1 MTNGALAAA
10 MGRLMAMP
18 FFPTDQLVKLA
29 VADEINAIAATDEQ
43 LEWLIRRVTV
53 LFSQWPGLSEIRAV
67 YCSRFKPVD
76 GIEVYSGVYPDGI
89 PPERPVLA
97 PVPKGLPPG
106 HVATADVEFDRKVQ
120 GLVRAKRFPGG
131 SK

>member
-1 MTNGALAAA
+1 MTNGALAKA

-29 VADEINAIAATDEQ
+29 VADDLNAIAATDEQ
-43 LEWLIRRVTV
+43 LEWLIRRVTA

-76 GIEVYSGVYPDGI
+76 GVEVYSGVYPDGI
-89 PPERPVLA
+89 PPERPEPA
-97 PVPKGLPPG
+97 PTRAALPPG
-106 HVATADVEFDRKVQ
+106 HMATADPEFDRKVQ
-120 GLVRAKRFPGG
+120 SLARAKRFPGRP
-131 SK
+131 K